1 MYLLAALMLSMTV
14 LTTALLAH
22 AVATD
27 DQHPGTPPPA
37 LAGRSNADPDPRVIL
52 QGP

>member
-1 MYLLAALMLSMTV
+1 MYILAALMLSMTV

-22 AVATD
+22 AVLAGE
-27 DQHPGTPPPA
+27 QHPGSPQPF
-37 LAGRSNADPDPRVIL
+37 LAGRSNADADSRVIL